1 MPRASTPQTP
11 QSDRVPSASSAASGR
26 QLKREREIN
35 GKDKGKSAEDI
46 GMYLDQFLEDVV
58 DLPSELQVRN
68 SAKSQSA
75 TLLVRADF
83 YRRENS
89 S

>member
-1 MPRASTPQTP
+1 M
-11 QSDRVPSASSAASGR
+11 
-26 QLKREREIN
+26 KRERESN

-58 DLPSELQVRN
+58 DLPSELQVHKHNIAEQQPAMSRVF
-68 SAKSQSA
+68 SLS
-75 TLLVRADF
+75 
-83 YRRENS
+83 RRENS